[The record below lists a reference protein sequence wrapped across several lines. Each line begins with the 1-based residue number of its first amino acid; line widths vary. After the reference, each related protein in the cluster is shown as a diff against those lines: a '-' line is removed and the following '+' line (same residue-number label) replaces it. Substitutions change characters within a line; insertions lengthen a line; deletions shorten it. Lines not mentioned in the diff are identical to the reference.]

1 MKSAVLFDWFF
12 LILLVTV
19 AGCST
24 SSDPIPGNGP
34 HTVDFNDTST
44 PVVDIY
50 TPGANQVFLS
60 GDTIKITGRVTDN
73 GLYQGYVKITD
84 DATSSVIKEQRY
96 EIHGFQL
103 YNFAVNHKT
112 AVTVASDYTVTV
124 QFEDHGLNAGSKIVK
139 VKVNP

>member
-1 MKSAVLFDWFF
+1 MKSGKFFGWIAV
-12 LILLVTV
+12 ILLLAL
-19 AGCST
+19 AGCS
-24 SSDPIPGNGP
+24 SGGNPPPNNGP

-50 TPGANQVFLS
+50 TPGVNQVFLS

-73 GLYQGYVKITD
+73 GLYQGFVRITD
-84 DATSSVIKEQRY
+84 DASTAVLKEQQY

-103 YNFAVNHKT
+103 YDFAVNYKT
-112 AVTVASDYTVTV
+112 AVTVTRDYTITV
-124 QFEDHGLNAGSKIVK
+124 QFQDHGLNAGSKIVK